1 MARPRVVA
9 TTWLHR
15 DGDRVL
21 AVLSHRSPLWFLPGG
36 QPEPGESMVVA
47 AAREVREEIGVWVD
61 PASLREVVRLRD
73 DAAAASDSPGVEV
86 ELVGHVEQGVRPP
99 LDPTALTLAAD
110 EIDEVRWVGPDD
122 GDLLAPAVRR
132 VVDALAAVGV
142 PEADC
147 WLHPSVEVRDSPI
160 EGRGL
165 FATSALAAG
174 TVVGRLGGRLVDTA
188 VMRELVA
195 DATAGRS
202 PYVDTITVLEDL
214 HLVLPPRQPVGYGN
228 HSCDPALW
236 HTDAFTLA
244 ARRDLAAGEEIT
256 VDYATQTAE
265 AGFVMACRC
274 ESALCR
280 GMVTGADW
288 RRPELQERYG
298 EHWVPALLAGIRG
311 N

>member
-15 DGDRVL
+15 DGDRIL

-36 QPEPGESMVVA
+36 QPEPGESLVQA
-47 AAREVREEIGVWVD
+47 TAREVLEEIAVSVD
-61 PASLREVVRLRD
+61 PSSLREVIRLRD
-73 DAAAASDSPGVEV
+73 DAAARPGVEV
-86 ELVGHVEQGVRPP
+86 ELVGHVEEGGRPL

-110 EIDEVRWVGPDD
+110 EIDEARWVGPGD

-142 PEADC
+142 PDGDC
-147 WLHPSVEVRDSPI
+147 WLHSSVEVRDSPI
-160 EGRGL
+160 EGRWL
-165 FATSALAAG
+165 FASSALTAG
-174 TVVGRLGGRLVDTA
+174 TVVARLGGRLVDTA

-195 DATAGRS
+195 EATAGRS

-214 HLVLPPRQPVGYGN
+214 HLVLPPRRPVGYGN

-244 ARRDLAAGEEIT
+244 ARRDLAPSDELT
-256 VDYATQTAE
+256 VDYATQTTEVAFE
-265 AGFVMACRC
+265 MACRC
-274 ESALCR
+274 GSTPCR
-280 GMVTGADW
+280 GMVRGADW
-288 RRPELQERYG
+288 RRPELQDRYG
-298 EHWVPALLAGIRG
+298 EHWVPALLARIC
-311 N
+311 

>member
-15 DGDRVL
+15 DGERVL

-36 QPEPGESMVVA
+36 QPEPGESLVA
-47 AAREVREEIGVWVD
+47 ATAREVHEEIGVTVD
-61 PASLREVVRLRD
+61 PASLREVIRLRD
-73 DAAAASDSPGVEV
+73 DAAARPGVEV
-86 ELVGHVEQGVRPP
+86 ELVGHVESGSRRP
-99 LDPTALTLAAD
+99 LDPTALTLAAG
-110 EIDEVRWVGPDD
+110 EIDEARWVGPGD
-122 GDLLAPAVRR
+122 GDLLAPVVRR
-132 VVDALAAVGV
+132 VVSALAAVGV
-142 PEADC
+142 PDGDC
-147 WLHPSVEVRDSPI
+147 WLHPSVEVRVSRI

-165 FATSALAAG
+165 FATSALTAG
-174 TVVGRLGGRLVDTA
+174 TVVARLGGRLADTA
-188 VMRELVA
+188 VMRDLVA

-202 PYVDTITVLEDL
+202 AYVDTITVLDDL
-214 HLVLPPRQPVGYGN
+214 HLVLPPRRPVGYGN

-244 ARRDLAAGEEIT
+244 ARRDLAPGEELT

-274 ESALCR
+274 GSALCR
-280 GMVTGADW
+280 GRVTGADW

-298 EHWVPALLAGIRG
+298 ERWVPALLARIR
-311 N
+311 